1 MLRNIL
7 YYKYNFLYEYVY
19 DVDVNECKSN
29 VCLVYFVC
37 GNIVGSYMCICDLGY
52 KMLNGV
58 C

>member
-1 MLRNIL
+1 M
-7 YYKYNFLYEYVY
+7 YEYIY
-19 DVDVNECKSN
+19 YVDVNECDSN

-37 GNIVGSYMCICDLGY
+37 GNIVGSYMCVCDLGY